1 MTTPPAGNPTK
12 EANSSAHNQTP
23 NADHSQLRTDNKL
36 ASRLQDAIDERGR
49 YSYKLKE
56 YALGYAA
63 GAGINEDEAKEKIK
77 AVFEERIGV
86 SIQDYLEQ
94 HRHENGLSVDRGED
108 NGR

>member
-1 MTTPPAGNPTK
+1 MTTPPVENPTQD
-12 EANSSAHNQTP
+12 ANSFAPTSTPSAE
-23 NADHSQLRTDNKL
+23 HSQLRTDNKL

-63 GAGINEDEAKEKIK
+63 GAGINEEEAKEKIK
-77 AVFEERIGV
+77 AIFEERIGV
-86 SIQDYLEQ
+86 SIQSYLEQ
-94 HRHENGLSVDRGED
+94 HRHENGLPVDRADD